1 MFSNIIYF
9 IAENPWIIY
18 FIVGNPW
25 IIEVKWPLR
34 FQMVIKAKIKIFM
47 DLFLSRKFSK
57 SLLKIRKIFDYFLNF
72 VKMSS
77 KNIIFLRFSE
87 FL

>member
-18 FIVGNPW
+18 FIAGNPW

-57 SLLKIRKIFDYFLNF
+57 SFSQN
-72 VKMSS
+72 S
-77 KNIIFLRFSE
+77 KNF
-87 FL
+87 

>member
-18 FIVGNPW
+18 FIAGNPW

-57 SLLKIRKIFDYFLNF
+57 SFSQN
-72 VKMSS
+72 S
-77 KNIIFLRFSE
+77 KKF
-87 FL
+87 

>member
-18 FIVGNPW
+18 YIAGNPW

-34 FQMVIKAKIKIFM
+34 FQMVIKAEIKIFL
-47 DLFLSRKFSK
+47 DLFLSGKFSNTEAQI
-57 SLLKIRKIFDYFLNF
+57 SHIYF
-72 VKMSS
+72 
-77 KNIIFLRFSE
+77 E
-87 FL
+87 C